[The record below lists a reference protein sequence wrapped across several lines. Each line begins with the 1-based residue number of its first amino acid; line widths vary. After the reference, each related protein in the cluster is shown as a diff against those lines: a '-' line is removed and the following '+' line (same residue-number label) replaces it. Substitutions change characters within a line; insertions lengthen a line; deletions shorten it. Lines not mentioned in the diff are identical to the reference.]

1 MSKVLDDVSILTG
14 EVEKL
19 RRENEALKQAL
30 KTATQPD
37 YATIAK
43 EAWFSS
49 RVHTDQERWKRAST
63 AVINAYNKH
72 EASL

>member
-1 MSKVLDDVSILTG
+1 MSKVLDDVSTLTG

-19 RRENEALKQAL
+19 KRENEALKQAL
-30 KTATQPD
+30 KVATKPD
-37 YATIAK
+37 YATIAR
-43 EAWFSS
+43 EAWFSGNCS
-49 RVHTDQERWKRAST
+49 KDQERWKRAAT